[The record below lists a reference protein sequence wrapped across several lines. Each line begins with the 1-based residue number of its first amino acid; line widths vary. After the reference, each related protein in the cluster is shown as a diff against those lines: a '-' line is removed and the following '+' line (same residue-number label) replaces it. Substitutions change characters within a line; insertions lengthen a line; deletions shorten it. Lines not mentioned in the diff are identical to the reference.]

1 MTSLIPKIKVGSKKK
16 RDKMDLSFDNSTT
29 IGFGHVQPT
38 MCREMVPGSTF
49 EVKTN
54 SFVRLSPLV
63 LPTFGRMSLIHKH
76 VFVPISSIW
85 EPFNSF
91 LSGQPYSFNGQSVK
105 WNKTPYFQ
113 LSRAVAKII
122 SNYSNI
128 SIYVKNPNP
137 TEGDDYIPV
146 GLTPVEVTERNNSD
160 YTISATQPYETSKV
174 DLDAYQEACRQVKSE
189 ADRKLSVGDFGLLSD
204 ASTYANY
211 SSWYN
216 DHLPDPEMFTTYE
229 DHNVNVTYSTDQIRA
244 YNALL
249 SGFSP
254 DITGIQ
260 QAWTDL
266 VYGQKSVF
274 DVVGAPLL
282 GLATA
287 QNPTGISNDGLG
299 TILLGGYYIEAS
311 RSAQVLS
318 VRTESNLVGNIVPI
332 TAGVGQVSDMAD
344 SELGFVDYRNCDYFT
359 EYTVS
364 GTGRTYGIA
373 FKLKPVARRLR
384 SIFIGLGFQFSPFDT
399 LEFSPFKLF
408 AFYKAWFELFRP
420 KREYAFS
427 DTACYKLM
435 MDCRD
440 ISKIN
445 ITTSQAFN
453 WDAFMLE
460 LSEAYY
466 YLPQDYFGMSTVK
479 PAQQFTASP
488 IDNISAKYIKLG
500 SYDGSELDA
509 SQNAVPL
516 DRYVDD
522 LRSGVNP
529 SSTSYS
535 SDPVVSVPVNLKSSG
550 SSVPTSANISAIGIK
565 MAMRLLKFANKNTI
579 VGRSIYDYIKA
590 HFGISIDDADGTGQ
604 IVFIGDDDIA
614 IQVSDVMSTAQTE
627 QAYIGEYA
635 GRGIGYGGSKDY
647 VFTAKEFGFWITL
660 SVVIPK
666 SGYFQGYLRE
676 NRHLERLDFF
686 TPEFDALGY
695 QILERGEVMDDYTH
709 KFARFNPIDGYGFT
723 RNAGF
728 GFVPRYSEYK
738 TGRNIVNGDLSLN
751 SVDDSMSAYYLDRR
765 FPRFDGSAISYE
777 DASGVVH
784 PIYQL
789 TEPSFKPSVVFDNFR
804 RIDPSDRLG
813 DYGRIFRYDALARDP
828 FIIHSIFSVKAIL
841 PAKSLSKSFDTIED
855 DDSDVIEITHS

>member
-1 MTSLIPKIKVGSKKK
+1 MSSLIPKIKVGTKKQ

-29 IGFGHVQPT
+29 LGFGHVQPT

-63 LPTFGRMSLIHKH
+63 LPTFGRMSLKHKH

-91 LSGQPYSFNGQSVK
+91 LAGQPYSFNGQSVK

-113 LSRAVAKII
+113 LSRVVARII

-137 TEGDDYIPV
+137 TEGDDYIPI
-146 GLTPVEVTERNNSD
+146 GLTPVEVTQRNVDDDVVISGD
-160 YTISATQPYETSKV
+160 APYQTSTI
-174 DLDAYQEACRQVKSE
+174 DLEAYQNACKDVYNTAREKM
-189 ADRKLSVGDFGLLSD
+189 LNGDFGTPN
-204 ASTYANY
+204 STEATVAQ
-211 SSWYN
+211 SAWYVE
-216 DHLPDPEMFTTYE
+216 HLPDSKLFTTYE
-229 DHNVNVTYSTDQIRA
+229 DHNVNVTYTRDQIIA
-244 YNALL
+244 YNSLL

-254 DITGIQ
+254 DISGVQ

-266 VYGQKSVF
+266 VVGQKSVF

-282 GLATA
+282 GMATA
-287 QNPTGISNDGLG
+287 QNPTGVANDGLG

-311 RSAQVLS
+311 SSSALLS
-318 VRTESNLVGNIVPI
+318 VRTESNLVGNIIPI
-332 TAGVGQVSDMAD
+332 TAGIGQVSDMAE
-344 SELGFVDYRNCDYFT
+344 SELGYVDYRNCDYFT

-384 SIFIGLGFQFSPFDT
+384 SIFIGLGYQFSPFDT

-445 ITTSQAFN
+445 ITTSQATN

-460 LSEAYY
+460 LAEAYF
-466 YLPQDYFGMSTVK
+466 YLPQDYFGMSTVR
-479 PAQQFTASP
+479 PAEQFTASV
-488 IDNISAKYIKLG
+488 DSNSDAKFIKLG
-500 SYDGSELDA
+500 SFDGSVVDA
-509 SQNAVPL
+509 SQNGIPTE
-516 DRYVDD
+516 RYTVG
-522 LRSGVNP
+522 LKSGVTP
-529 SSTSYS
+529 TSTVYT
-535 SDPVVSVPVNLKSSG
+535 SDPTVSVPVRDRLSG
-550 SSVPTSANISAIGIK
+550 GNVVSRDVSALSIQ

-579 VGRSIYDYIKA
+579 VGRSIHDYIKA

-604 IVFIGDDDIA
+604 IIFIGDDDIQ

-635 GRGIGYGGSKDY
+635 GRGVGYGSSKDY
-647 VFTAKEFGFWITL
+647 TFTAKEFGYWITL
-660 SVVIPK
+660 SCIVPK

-709 KFARFNPIDGYGFT
+709 KFANFNPIDGYGFT

-751 SVDDSMSAYYLDRR
+751 SIDASMSAYYLDRK

-777 DASGVVH
+777 SSDGTVH
-784 PIYQL
+784 PIFQL
-789 TEPSFKPSVVFDNFR
+789 TAPSFKPSVVFDNFR

-828 FIIHSIFSVKAIL
+828 FIIHSIFNVKAVL
-841 PAKSLSKSFDTIED
+841 PAKSLSKSFDTTEAD
-855 DDSDVIEITHS
+855 DTDVIEIAHA